1 MQENRHQTVTKK
13 TTPDITLR
21 AVIADAF
28 EKSGLSEKALS
39 KALSVHRRTAHRML
53 TEDNLYIDTSTLERI
68 ADVLELDYDALAAI
82 RPPFPMSPKIIS
94 TSTGGFDDDE
104 KERMAEFI
112 GRHHDN
118 G

>member
-1 MQENRHQTVTKK
+1 MKEDRQQ
-13 TTPDITLR
+13 TLR
-21 AVIADAF
+21 TVIADAF
-28 EKSGLSEKALS
+28 KKSGLSEKSLS